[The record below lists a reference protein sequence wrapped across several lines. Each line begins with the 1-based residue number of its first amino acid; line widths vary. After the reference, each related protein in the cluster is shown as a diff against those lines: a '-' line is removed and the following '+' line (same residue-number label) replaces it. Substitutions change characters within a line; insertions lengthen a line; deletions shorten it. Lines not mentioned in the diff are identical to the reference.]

1 MQMKKNFYLAE
12 NFIDLFMPKRIKS
25 EEKTTYRSVKSA
37 FRAAFLSVTLSLVGP
52 VVFAAAPKDTVYL
65 SSRYIT
71 HIIFD
76 SEITYTN
83 NSNQE
88 LIEGAKLESGN
99 KLALMATRPFE
110 GTASFSVEESG
121 GAFHTYI
128 IKYREHPRDLVVDR
142 RTGASRNVHHRIDTL
157 SVSSLYTTHIIFA
170 TDISY
175 AVFSD
180 HVNMAGMIVKDG
192 RNKFAITARNAF
204 DTTASISLEEANGLF
219 HTYILKYEEDP
230 DLLVYDMR
238 DARSGD
244 AGTIVG
250 RAKAAEGTAVS
261 AARRDDAPLL
271 SDVIKLRQGL
281 FHLSDRAYDL
291 VFTCENIFSYSDIT
305 YIVLS
310 LENRSGVSYEM
321 DNVQF
326 ITETPGHSKRKI
338 KSEAKLSPKNRFGTL
353 SAPPGT
359 RSRVAF
365 SFDKITLPKDQVLNI
380 LFFEKGGNRNVTLTL
395 SSKDVNSAVQ
405 PEKKR

>member
-1 MQMKKNFYLAE
+1 MEKRLNFLA
-12 NFIDLFMPKRIKS
+12 
-25 EEKTTYRSVKSA
+25 SA
-37 FRAAFLSVTLSLVGP
+37 VLVFLS
-52 VVFAAAPKDTVYL
+52 AAELFGAASKDTVYL

-71 HIIFD
+71 HMIFD
-76 SEITYTN
+76 AEITYTN

-88 LIEGAKLESGN
+88 FVDGAKLDSGN
-99 KLALMATRPFE
+99 KLALLALVPFE

-128 IKYREHPRDLVVDR
+128 IKYKEHPQELVVDR
-142 RTGASRNVHHRIDTL
+142 RSDANRSVRHKMDTL
-157 SVSSLYTTHIIFA
+157 SVSSLYTTHLIFA

-192 RNKFAITARNAF
+192 RNKFAITARNSF
-204 DTTASISLEEANGLF
+204 STTASLSIEEANGLF

-230 DLLVYDMR
+230 DQLVYDMR
-238 DARSGD
+238 SARSGD
-244 AGTIVG
+244 AGTIIG
-250 RAKAAEGTAVS
+250 RAKATEGTAVS

-271 SDVIKLRQGL
+271 SDVIKQRQGL
-281 FHLSDRAYDL
+281 FHLSERAYDI

-310 LENRSGVSYEM
+310 LDNKSGVSYEM

-326 ITETPGHSKRKI
+326 ITETPGRSKRKI

-395 SSKDVNSAVQ
+395 SAKDVNSAVQ
-405 PEKKR
+405 PDRKR